1 MKKTYQTPEIK
12 EEVIEIEDV
21 IAASSAGSFG
31 GSQAGD
37 VIIKFPWSK

>member
-21 IAASSAGSFG
+21 IAASSGTFG
-31 GSQAGD
+31 GKKAGD
-37 VIIKFPWSK
+37 KVIKFPWSK

>member
-21 IAASSAGSFG
+21 IAASGKFG
-31 GSQAGD
+31 GSKPGD
-37 VIIKFPWSK
+37 TVIKFPWSK

>member
-21 IAASSAGSFG
+21 IAASSGKFG
-31 GSQAGD
+31 GSKPGD
-37 VIIKFPWSK
+37 TVIRFPWSK